1 MRKFL
6 AGAAAIALA
15 TTMATADPGKGKG
28 GGHDDHNGKAA
39 QMKGGGPDKADRG
52 PSAKAERGP
61 AKAQSA
67 KSDRGPAT
75 MAQKDERRVVRDRRP
90 AKIDRRVERRDD
102 RRSDDRGVERRDND
116 RDRRGARVERIAFN
130 QNRGLIEGCPPGLA
144 KKNNGCMPP
153 GLLRDRR
160 NDFDFRQAYY
170 RSDWWGYESLGS
182 RVYYDDG
189 YLYRMGNDNNVLG
202 YIPLLG
208 GALSV
213 GNVWPSFYQP
223 MQVPDYYTDY
233 YNLGPSGSYR
243 YADDVLYR
251 VDPETSAIT
260 AIAAL
265 LTGDDITVGQPM
277 PSGYDVYNVPYAY
290 RDRYN
295 DTPDARYRY
304 ADGYVYRV
312 DPETQLVA
320 AAIQLL
326 T

>member
-1 MRKFL
+1 MHKL
-6 AGAAAIALA
+6 IAGAAVIALA
-15 TTMATADPGKGKG
+15 ATTAQADPGKNKG
-28 GGHDDHNGKAA
+28 NGGDRGNPAA
-39 QMKGGGPDKADRG
+39 QMKGGGSAKADRG
-52 PSAKAERGP
+52 QVAKFDRGPARADRGP
-61 AKAQSA
+61 AKDKNS
-67 KSDRGPAT
+67 
-75 MAQKDERRVVRDRRP
+75 ERRFEQAQRADKYDRKVDRR
-90 AKIDRRVERRDD
+90 IDRRDDDRVFVERRN
-102 RRSDDRGVERRDND
+102 GD
-116 RDRRGARVERIAFN
+116 RDRQSDRVVKVAFDRN
-130 QNRGLIEGCPPGLA
+130 SGLIGGCPPGLA

-160 NDFDFRQAYY
+160 GDSDFRQAFY
-170 RSDWWGYESLGS
+170 RSDWWGQSSLGN

-189 YLYRMGNDNNVLG
+189 YLYRMGSNNNVLG

-213 GNVWPSFYQP
+213 GNPWPSFYEP

-251 VDPETSAIT
+251 VDPESSAIT

-265 LTGDDITVGQPM
+265 LTGDDFTVGQPM

-295 DTPDARYRY
+295 DTPEARYRY

-312 DPETQLVA
+312 DPKTQLIA

-326 T
+326 S